1 MNFRAE
7 DATRSDRN
15 YLNQIFKAVAETGA
29 DRIDIPDTVGYA
41 TPKYISELVK
51 DVINATKLPVS
62 VHCHDDFGL
71 AVANSIAGF
80 ESGASCAHV
89 TINGLGE
96 RAGNASLEEVVMAL
110 QCLYNY
116 QHNINTSILYDVSK
130 FVSNTMGIIVQPNK
144 AIIGENAFGHESGIH
159 THGILNNPLTYEPI
173 SPELVGRKRWLQAGK
188 HAGAHGIKAILEE
201 FGIDTTEDQLKQ
213 IVNRQKTIADSGQ
226 PITTA
231 DLLSITS
238 EVIKNKKFDEKFK
251 LNEFHIVTGLHIIP
265 TAVVKLN
272 IHGKDFIASET
283 GVGPVDAALKAI
295 QKIANEVDNIK
306 IREYKLD
313 SITGGSAACAEVS
326 IKVEDKFGNVISSR
340 KSGKDIVV
348 TSVQSMIDAINTS
361 LLKKLLLDENRS
373 N

>member
-1 MNFRAE
+1 
-7 DATRSDRN
+7 
-15 YLNQIFKAVAETGA
+15 
-29 DRIDIPDTVGYA
+29 
-41 TPKYISELVK
+41 
-51 DVINATKLPVS
+51 
-62 VHCHDDFGL
+62 
-71 AVANSIAGF
+71 
-80 ESGASCAHV
+80 
-89 TINGLGE
+89 
-96 RAGNASLEEVVMAL
+96 
-110 QCLYNY
+110 
-116 QHNINTSILYDVSK
+116 
-130 FVSNTMGIIVQPNK
+130 
-144 AIIGENAFGHESGIH
+144 
-159 THGILNNPLTYEPI
+159 
-173 SPELVGRKRWLQAGK
+173 
-188 HAGAHGIKAILEE
+188 
-201 FGIDTTEDQLKQ
+201 
-213 IVNRQKTIADSGQ
+213 
-226 PITTA
+226 
-231 DLLSITS
+231 
-238 EVIKNKKFDEKFK
+238 
-251 LNEFHIVTGLHIIP
+251 LHIIP